1 MPLNIDTLGL
11 AMQVTPEGPVAPDY
25 QTILATLIRYFR
37 QIYGEDAY
45 LEPDSKDG
53 QLVALLALAIHD
65 DNNAAL
71 AVYNAF
77 SPATAMG
84 QGLSSNVKINGI
96 RRHGATHSTVDVLIT
111 GEPGTIITAGLM
123 RDANGVQWA
132 LAQTITIPVSRSG
145 LFTAICTEAGPV
157 VAPPGTVSQ
166 IATPTRGWTS
176 VTNPQTA
183 IVGVAAETDAQ
194 LRKRQTQSVALA
206 SLTPFDALDGA
217 IANIHGVSRHKLYEN
232 DTGSTDANG
241 LPPHA
246 ICAIVEGGDVTEIA
260 QVIRG
265 KKGQG
270 VATAGALAVNV
281 ADLYGYPHVIHF
293 SRPTLV
299 SVQVNIRLKAFMGY
313 TTEIGAQIKT
323 AVADYINSLS
333 IGDDVLL
340 SRVYSPA
347 NLGVVSGG
355 NARYYDITALTLG
368 RTTATLAAAN
378 INIAYDEAAYCS
390 PDNIILVATA

>member
-25 QTILATLIRYFR
+25 QTILATLTRYFR

-84 QGLSSNVKINGI
+84 RGLSSNVKINGI
-96 RRHGATHSTVDVLIT
+96 RRHGATHSTVDVLVT
-111 GEPGTIITAGLM
+111 GEPGTLIVAGVI
-123 RDANGVQWA
+123 RDANGAQWA
-132 LAQTITIPVSRSG
+132 LAQTITIPVSGSG
-145 LFTAICTEAGPV
+145 LFTATCTGPGPV
-157 VAPPGTVSQ
+157 AALPGTVSQ
-166 IATPTRGWTS
+166 IATPTRGWVS
-176 VTNPQTA
+176 VTNPQAA
-183 IVGVAAETDAQ
+183 IVGIAAETDAQ

-232 DTGSTDANG
+232 DTARPDANG

-281 ADLYGYPHVIHF
+281 ADLYGYPHVIRF

-299 SVQVNIRLKAFMGY
+299 PVQVHIRLNAFTGY
-313 TTEIGAQIKT
+313 TTEIGAQIKA
-323 AVADYINSLS
+323 AVAEYINSLS

-355 NARYYDITALTLG
+355 NSRYYDIISLMLG
-368 RTTATLAAAN
+368 RTSDTLATMN
-378 INIAYDEAAYCS
+378 IDIAYDEAAYCT
-390 PDNIILVATA
+390 PDNITLVVTA

>member
-1 MPLNIDTLGL
+1 MGL

-25 QTILATLIRYFR
+25 QTILSTLTGYFR

-53 QLVALLALAIHD
+53 QLVALLSLAIHD

-77 SPATAMG
+77 SPTTAMG
-84 QGLSSNVKINGI
+84 EGLSSRVKINGI

-111 GEPGTIITAGLM
+111 GEPGTIIGTGLI
-123 RDANGVQWA
+123 RDVNGTQWA
-132 LAQTITIPVSRSG
+132 LAQTITIPVSGNG
-145 LFTAICTEAGPV
+145 LFTATCTESGPV
-157 VAPPGTVSQ
+157 AALAGTVSQ
-166 IATPTRGWTS
+166 IATPTRGWMS
-176 VTNPQTA
+176 VTNPQA
-183 IVGVAAETDAQ
+183 AVVGVAAETDAQ
-194 LRKRQTQSVALA
+194 LRKRQTQSVALS

-232 DTGSTDANG
+232 DAGDPDANG

-246 ICAIVEGGDVTEIA
+246 ICAIVEGGDINDIA

-270 VATAGALAVNV
+270 VATAGTLAVNV
-281 ADLYGYPHVIHF
+281 ADLYGYPHVIRF
-293 SRPTLV
+293 SRPTLI

-313 TTEIGAQIKT
+313 TTEIGAQIKA
-323 AVADYINSLS
+323 AVAGYINSLS

-355 NARYYDITALTLG
+355 NARYYDIAALTLG
-368 RTTATLAAAN
+368 RTTNTLAAAN
-378 INIAYDEAAYCS
+378 IDIAYDEAAYCT
-390 PDNIILVATA
+390 PDNITIVATT

>member
-25 QTILATLIRYFR
+25 QTILSTLTGYFR

-77 SPATAMG
+77 SPVTAMG
-84 QGLSSNVKINGI
+84 EGLSSRVKINGI

-111 GEPGTIITAGLM
+111 GEPGTIIGTGLI
-123 RDANGVQWA
+123 RDANGTQWA
-132 LAQTITIPVSRSG
+132 LAQTITIPVSGNG
-145 LFTAICTEAGPV
+145 LFTATCTESGPV
-157 VAPPGTVSQ
+157 AALAGTVSQ
-166 IATPTRGWTS
+166 IATPTRGWMS
-176 VTNPQTA
+176 VTNPHA
-183 IVGVAAETDAQ
+183 AVVGVAAETDAQ
-194 LRKRQTQSVALA
+194 LRTRQTQSVALS

-232 DTGSTDANG
+232 DTGDPDANG

-246 ICAIVEGGDVTEIA
+246 ICAIVEGGDITDIA

-270 VATAGALAVNV
+270 VATVGTLAVNV
-281 ADLYGYPHVIHF
+281 ADLYGYPHVIRF
-293 SRPTLV
+293 SRPTLI

-313 TTEIGAQIKT
+313 TTEIGAQIKA
-323 AVADYINSLS
+323 AVAGYINSLS

-355 NARYYDITALTLG
+355 SARYYDIAALTLG
-368 RTTATLAAAN
+368 RTTNTLAAAN
-378 INIAYDEAAYCS
+378 IDIAYDEAAYCT
-390 PDNIILVATA
+390 PDNITIVATA

>member
-25 QTILATLIRYFR
+25 QTILSTLTGYFR

-53 QLVALLALAIHD
+53 QLVALLSLAIHD

-77 SPATAMG
+77 SPTTAMG
-84 QGLSSNVKINGI
+84 EGLSSRVKINGI

-111 GEPGTIITAGLM
+111 GEPGTIIGTGLI
-123 RDANGVQWA
+123 RDVNGTQWA
-132 LAQTITIPVSRSG
+132 LAQTITIPVSGNG
-145 LFTAICTEAGPV
+145 LFTATCTESGPV
-157 VAPPGTVSQ
+157 AALAGTVSQ
-166 IATPTRGWTS
+166 IATPTRGWMS
-176 VTNPQTA
+176 VTNPQA
-183 IVGVAAETDAQ
+183 AVVGVAAETDAQ
-194 LRKRQTQSVALA
+194 LRKRQTQSVALS

-232 DTGSTDANG
+232 DAGDPDANG

-246 ICAIVEGGDVTEIA
+246 ICAIVEGGDINDIA

-270 VATAGALAVNV
+270 VATAGTLAVNV
-281 ADLYGYPHVIHF
+281 ADLYGYPHVIRF
-293 SRPTLV
+293 SRPTLI

-313 TTEIGAQIKT
+313 TTEIGAQIKA
-323 AVADYINSLS
+323 AVAGYINSLS

-355 NARYYDITALTLG
+355 NARYYDIAALTLG
-368 RTTATLAAAN
+368 RTTNTLAAAN
-378 INIAYDEAAYCS
+378 IDIAYDEAAYCT
-390 PDNIILVATA
+390 PDNITIVATT

>member
-25 QTILATLIRYFR
+25 QTILATLTRYFR

-84 QGLSSNVKINGI
+84 RGLSSNVKINGI
-96 RRHGATHSTVDVLIT
+96 RRHGATHSTVDVLVT
-111 GEPGTIITAGLM
+111 GEPGTLIVAGVI
-123 RDANGVQWA
+123 RDANGAQWA
-132 LAQTITIPVSRSG
+132 LAQTITIPVSGSG
-145 LFTAICTEAGPV
+145 LFTATCTGPGPV
-157 VAPPGTVSQ
+157 AALPGTVSQ
-166 IATPTRGWTS
+166 IATPTRGWVS
-176 VTNPQTA
+176 VTNPQAA
-183 IVGVAAETDAQ
+183 IVGIAAETDAQ

-232 DTGSTDANG
+232 DTARPDANG

-281 ADLYGYPHVIHF
+281 ADLYGYQHVIRF

-299 SVQVNIRLKAFMGY
+299 PVQVHIRLNAFTGY
-313 TTEIGAQIKT
+313 TTEIGAQIKA
-323 AVADYINSLS
+323 AVAEYINSLS

-355 NARYYDITALTLG
+355 NARYYDIISLMLG
-368 RTTATLAAAN
+368 RTSDTLATMN
-378 INIAYDEAAYCS
+378 IDIAYDEAAYCT
-390 PDNIILVATA
+390 PDNITLVVTA